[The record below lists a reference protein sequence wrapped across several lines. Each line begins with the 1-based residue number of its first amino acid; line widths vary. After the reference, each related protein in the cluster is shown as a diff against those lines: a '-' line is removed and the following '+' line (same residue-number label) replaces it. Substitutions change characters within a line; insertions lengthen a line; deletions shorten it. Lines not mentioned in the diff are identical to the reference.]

1 MPGQH
6 LGIQAHEIGDEQKQ
20 ATDAGGELALGKRED
35 AYVRNR
41 LNGWADAG
49 GTLLIEAA
57 RQASKAFLT
66 LHTSSGGTA

>member
-1 MPGQH
+1 MNRNKPP
-6 LGIQAHEIGDEQKQ
+6 
-20 ATDAGGELALGKRED
+20 TRGGELALGKRED

-57 RQASKAFLT
+57 RQTSKAFLEED
-66 LHTSSGGTA
+66 LAHRGGTQGRLRR